1 MLLARARWLDVTVYP
16 FVLCPLLLCTT
27 LLALTGCG
35 KRLSEAECDSLLDH
49 YTSKLVVN
57 ENPDATPY
65 FIAEKQRLAREL
77 AHQDPKFEFD
87 HCDDKVSRRQ
97 FDCAMAAMD
106 VDSIERCLLL

>member
-1 MLLARARWLDVTVYP
+1 MYP
-16 FVLCPLLLCTT
+16 FALCPLLLCTT
-27 LLALTGCG
+27 LLAFTGCG
-35 KRLSEAECDSLLDH
+35 KRLSATECDSLLDH

-77 AHQDPKFEFD
+77 AHQDPKFEFAD
-87 HCDDKVSRRQ
+87 CDDKVSRRQ